1 MYFPDLS
8 KYEYE
13 QLANQC
19 RVLTVGWLERGR
31 DFPVGQV
38 SQEFVEKLKTLVR
51 RCRAHQTRGVHSC
64 PFCSDPYRDI
74 RMTDESGK
82 RILLGSAEIWI
93 PTNDETEVLAAPDL
107 IIHYI
112 EEHRY
117 LPPLKFLSAVEAFS
131 PTSLWDAQAAFER
144 ALQPS

>member
-8 KYEYE
+8 NYEYE
-13 QLANQC
+13 QLAGHGK
-19 RVLTVGWLERGR
+19 VLTVGWLERGH
-31 DFPVGQV
+31 DFSVGEA
-38 SQEFVEKLKTLVR
+38 SQEFIQKLKSLVL
-51 RCRAHQTRGVHSC
+51 RCRAHQTRGIHSC

-74 RMTDESGK
+74 RMTDENGK

-93 PTNDETEVLAAPDL
+93 PANNENEILAAPDL
-107 IIHYI
+107 IVHYV

-117 LPPLKFLSAVEAFS
+117 LPPQKFRSAVEVFS
-131 PTSLWDAQAAFER
+131 PTSAWDAQVEFER